1 MLSLIYVKKFTSFCQ
16 VLKKM
21 HTKEN
26 WFLSFC
32 LTVYMPRVAAWQW
45 DGQGLNQKPRDY

>member
-1 MLSLIYVKKFTSFCQ
+1 MHGKIEYTELWLILPLMYVKKFTSFCQ

-32 LTVYMPRVAAWQW
+32 LTVYMPRVAA
-45 DGQGLNQKPRDY
+45 